1 MLKQRDYRFK
11 SQDIKWYSGTVE
23 SSGFTPFKGQ
33 MGINK
38 KKGQGLAL
46 LLKQ

>member
-1 MLKQRDYRFK
+1 MVFR
-11 SQDIKWYSGTVE
+11 TVE

-38 KKGQGLAL
+38 KKDKAL
-46 LLKQ
+46 TFY